1 MCDPNILAC
10 KDHME
15 LLQQLVDSRA
25 KVNFNQGLDIRL
37 VNDKNTEILKK
48 IKLDSI
54 HFAYDRYEDKDII
67 EQRMR
72 AFKEKTGFD
81 KDKGRVMVYILCNF
95 NTTIEQDIERIQFC
109 RSLRF
114 SPYPIIY
121 DKEHCKPIYKKLQRW
136 CNNFIFWNTPTF
148 EQYVG

>member
-54 HFAYDRYEDKDII
+54 HFAYDRY
-67 EQRMR
+67 
-72 AFKEKTGFD
+72 
-81 KDKGRVMVYILCNF
+81 
-95 NTTIEQDIERIQFC
+95 
-109 RSLRF
+109 
-114 SPYPIIY
+114 
-121 DKEHCKPIYKKLQRW
+121 
-136 CNNFIFWNTPTF
+136 
-148 EQYVG
+148 